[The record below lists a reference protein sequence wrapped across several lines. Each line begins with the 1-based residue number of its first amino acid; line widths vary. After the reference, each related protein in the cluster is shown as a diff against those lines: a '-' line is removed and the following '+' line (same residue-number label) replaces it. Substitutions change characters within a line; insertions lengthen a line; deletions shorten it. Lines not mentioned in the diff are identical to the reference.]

1 MPWMPPAA
9 RSGERRRRRRSRA
22 LSVRWRTPRAQSTTP
37 CAISADGAGSGAR
50 HQDDP
55 LVVLHRGQHRRHRLP
70 ELRVHDLR
78 RQLGE
83 RQEDE
88 PTLVHLGMRNLERP
102 LVDDVLIEEQDVEID
117 DARAPALPL
126 DALAAHGLLDGL
138 QLLEQD
144 LGLEIGLDL
153 DDAVDEPRLRVAE
166 RLALVEGRCAYDA
179 RPGELGDLLDG
190 LRRVCPPVTEIR
202 PDADVHAVGHARSSQ
217 LLRGRVPDRTSFPT
231 AGPTRLDLLVCV
243 AFVRQADHD
252 CRRLLTDSTPLYNQ
266 PFRVASFVV
275 VRTTPGTRS
284 PAPSGFRGAA

>member
-144 LGLEIGLDL
+144 LGPEIGIDL

-179 RPGELGDLLDG
+179 RRGELGDLLDG
-190 LRRVCPPVTEIR
+190 LRRVGPPVTEIR

-217 LLRGRVPDRTSFPT
+217 LGPGPGSSELPDGRSYTPGFACVCRLRAASRPRLPPASNGLGAALQSAVP
-231 AGPTRLDLLVCV
+231 L
-243 AFVRQADHD
+243 
-252 CRRLLTDSTPLYNQ
+252 
-266 PFRVASFVV
+266 ASFVV
-275 VRTTPGTRS
+275 VITMPGT
-284 PAPSGFRGAA
+284 